1 MEIEI
6 PIPLYML
13 LLDEAAKRGLSF
25 EEVVELAFKNYMER
39 NENIAG

>member
-13 LLDEAAKRGLSF
+13 LLDEAVKADSTV
-25 EEVVELAFKNYMER
+25 EEIVELAFKNYMER